1 MPWGPAARPIG
12 FGEAIGRGYRRCLTF
27 SGRAGRPEFWY
38 FALYVLLGMM
48 VAGRVDGLLVG
59 YRPGPVSG
67 LFHLVGGFPLLAGAW
82 RRMHDTG
89 RSGLYVIYPA
99 IVLVGTTTFF
109 GFLAGVMPGDPDQAL
124 GTLRET
130 AGAIGAVVA
139 MVAVFV
145 LMISPLLVIWWLTRP
160 GERQANRWGPPV
172 A

>member
-1 MPWGPAARPIG
+1 MTRSALRTRRG
-12 FGEAIGRGYRRCLTF
+12 GRSRG
-27 SGRAGRPEFWY
+27 
-38 FALYVLLGMM
+38 
-48 VAGRVDGLLVG
+48 
-59 YRPGPVSG
+59 SG
-67 LFHLVGGFPLLAGAW
+67 LRSRA
-82 RRMHDTG
+82 G

-130 AGAIGAVVA
+130 AGAIGAIVA
-139 MVAVFV
+139 MVAVFL